1 MNKKKTIKE
10 MVLDAMLKVAKVEE
24 YSNQFT
30 TEDIRRFIHLAQG
43 YPLSTFTNTQG
54 YYCHAI
60 GSWVGDNL
68 LKRVSRGKY
77 ATTSDTLKYVNDK
90 NAFNRGLRDK
100 LESKRLER
108 EKAFESKRL
117 EREKA
122 LARAT
127 FSDSSK
133 DTRKWNDML
142 VGRTIKSMRRLT
154 DEEMRVNGFHKN
166 PMVLFL
172 DDGTFILPQKDDEA
186 NDGGALYVQSKNAC
200 STIHLT

>member
-30 TEDIRRFIHLAQG
+30 PEDIRRFIHIAQG
-43 YPLSTFTNTQG
+43 YPLSTFTNRRG

-60 GSWVGDNL
+60 KSWVGDNL
-68 LKRVSRGKY
+68 LERVGRGKY

-90 NAFNRGLRDK
+90 NAFNRGLREE
-100 LESKRLER
+100 LESNRLER
-108 EKAFESKRL
+108 ER
-117 EREKA
+117 A

-133 DTRKWNDML
+133 DTRKWNNML
-142 VGRTIKSMRRLT
+142 VGRTIKEMRRLT
-154 DEEMRVNGFHKN
+154 DEEMRINGFHKN

-172 DDGTFILPQKDDEA
+172 DDGTFILPQRDDEG